1 MKLFNSEATTV
12 EKTKH
17 LSPLGEKQSLHY
29 YAVSRAPIGKWSPHQ
44 KKLVAPP
51 PPPPPSPQKKN
62 INFKKTLVLVG
73 GQFMMHHMIV

>member
-29 YAVSRAPIGKWSPHQ
+29 YAVSRAPIGKWSPQQ
-44 KKLVAPP
+44 KNLVAPP
-51 PPPPPSPQKKN
+51 PPPPSQKKK

-73 GQFMMHHMIV
+73 GQFMLHHMIV

>member
-29 YAVSRAPIGKWSPHQ
+29 YAVSRAPIGKWSPQQ
-44 KKLVAPP
+44 KNLVAPP
-51 PPPPPSPQKKN
+51 SSPPSQKKK

-73 GQFMMHHMIV
+73 GQFMLHHMIV